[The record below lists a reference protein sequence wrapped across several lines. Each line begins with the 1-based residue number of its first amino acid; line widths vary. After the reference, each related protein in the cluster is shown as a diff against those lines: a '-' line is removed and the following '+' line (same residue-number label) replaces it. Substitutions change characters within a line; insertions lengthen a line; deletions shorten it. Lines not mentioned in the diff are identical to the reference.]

1 MKAMQKGTPIWSFLR
16 IFRITVTR
24 CTPASNFSK
33 HVDLNLVNRYP
44 RADTKF
50 FSNPFVCI
58 RQQKTLFVSHSLSS
72 NMSLNVHFKRQAS
85 AIARSPQDKLSE
97 RPKLIDIS
105 SGDEQRGHRGLLPSL
120 QTIPNS
126 IYRSH
131 QRNLVGQLCR
141 HCKCRLI
148 FSSRQE

>member
-1 MKAMQKGTPIWSFLR
+1 MKAMQKGTPIWGFLR

-24 CTPASNFSK
+24 RTPASNLSK
-33 HVDLNLVNRYP
+33 HIDLNLVDRYP

-50 FSNPFVCI
+50 FSNPFICI
-58 RQQKTLFVSHSLSS
+58 RQQKTIFVSHSHSS
-72 NMSLNVHFKRQAS
+72 NTSFNAHFKRWAS
-85 AIARSPQDKLSE
+85 AITRSPQDKLSKC
-97 RPKLIDIS
+97 PKLIDIS
-105 SGDEQRGHRGLLPSL
+105 SGDEQRGHWGLLPSL

-131 QRNLVGQLCR
+131 QRNLVGQFCR